1 VGDCQEPPLRVPG
14 LDLSREYRAIGP
26 LLLKAVEAVF
36 SSQNFILGAQVAEF
50 EHAAAEKCGAPYAV
64 GCSSGTDALW
74 LALEA
79 AGIGPGD
86 AVVTTAF
93 SFFASVSAILRAGA
107 QPLLADIDPDTFNL
121 DPESAKSCLES
132 QATPVRAILPV
143 HLYGQAADWDC
154 FALLKQEHGVLLIE
168 DAAQAFGASW
178 DGRKA
183 GSLGDAAAFSFYP
196 TKNLSAGGDAGMVT
210 TAAETIAQRVRLLRM
225 HGMRRRYEHEEVGWN
240 SRIDTLQAAVL
251 LVKLAFIDEWNAQ
264 RRLLAENY
272 RRLFAQA
279 GLIDSGPYPQNGVV
293 LPKTR
298 SKAVHVFHQFV
309 IRARRRDQLKA
320 FLRERGVAS
329 EIYYPLA
336 LHQQP
341 ALRKLG
347 YSTGAFPESERAAAE
362 VLALPMFAQLTFAEQ
377 EIVVG
382 EIENF
387 LS

>member
-1 VGDCQEPPLRVPG
+1 LRVPG

-50 EHAAAEKCGAPYAV
+50 EHAAAEKCGVAYAV

-79 AGIGPGD
+79 GGIGPGD

-107 QPLLADIDPDTFNL
+107 QPLLADIDPETFNL
-121 DPESAKSCLES
+121 DPASARFCLES
-132 QATPVRAILPV
+132 AATPVRAILPV

-210 TAAETIAQRVRLLRM
+210 TAAETIAQRVRLMRM

-240 SRIDTLQAAVL
+240 SRMDTLQAAVL
-251 LVKLAFIDEWNAQ
+251 LLKLGFIDDWNAQ

-272 RRLFAQA
+272 HRLFARA
-279 GLIDSGPYPQNGVV
+279 GLIEPGPYPQNGVV
-293 LPKTR
+293 LPKTK

-341 ALRKLG
+341 ALRMLG
-347 YSTGAFPESERAAAE
+347 YPTGAFPESERAAAE
-362 VLALPMFAQLTFAEQ
+362 VLALPIFAQLTFAEQ
-377 EIVVG
+377 EIVVAA
-382 EIENF
+382 IADF